1 MWKDYFDGSNVY
13 ANPPDVYATGVPVEF
28 IYAGVGYAVG
38 VADRVQVSVNGQ
50 IVDRDDY
57 TYVGGII
64 TPTLAGNWQN
74 GDRIAVVLFYD
85 VPAGGGGATYEN
97 DEDEFTYAGVNS
109 FVLGGVPVGTLPG
122 AVALEWS
129 SGPTGFIGIATSQIA
144 SIVGSTVTITPWGN
158 GVDEGLLYGHT
169 LRFRYMKEV

>member
-38 VADRVQVSVNGQ
+38 IADRVQVSVNGQ
-50 IVDRDDY
+50 IVDQDDY
-57 TYVGGII
+57 TYAGGII

-85 VPAGGGGATYEN
+85 NPAPGGGGGGATYEQ

-109 FVLGGVPVGTLPG
+109 FNLGAVPVGV
-122 AVALEWS
+122 VALDWS

-158 GVDEGLLYGHT
+158 GADEGLLLGHT